1 MTAALPPK
9 YDPDEAYRL
18 VLLAIRVRFALLE
31 ELGDFLPGEDLAC
44 VRARCE
50 LGQILDGD
58 SGRPDLFPVV
68 ELMRLHLRAYRE
80 AVEDDSA
87 DSADSVDPESTS
99 AMRLCVRALDRAL
112 ETENPEEALWND
124 EEVPPI
130 DCDSLVRMG
139 IDALGDPALAAPPK
153 RSH

>member
-9 YDPDEAYRL
+9 YDPDEACRL

-31 ELGDFLPGEDLAC
+31 ELGDFLPGEDLARS
-44 VRARCE
+44 RARCE

-58 SGRPDLFPVV
+58 SGRPDLFPMV

-80 AVEDDSA
+80 AAED
-87 DSADSVDPESTS
+87 DSVDPESTR
-99 AMRLCVRALDRAL
+99 AMRLCVGALDRAL
-112 ETENPEEALWND
+112 GTENPEEALWND